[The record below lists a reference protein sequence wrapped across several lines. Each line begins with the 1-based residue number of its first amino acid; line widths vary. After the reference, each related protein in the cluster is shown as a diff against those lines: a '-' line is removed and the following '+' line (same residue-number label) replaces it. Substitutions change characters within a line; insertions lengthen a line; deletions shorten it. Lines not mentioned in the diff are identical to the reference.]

1 MKTQLELTD
10 TATTIEG
17 AVIDPSSGRMCA
29 TAADIARGRKVSP
42 STIAR
47 ISSARRYAGGRYI
60 DIVDALAE
68 LDKTRRV
75 GRPCRPVREQPH
87 GTNQRPTPNTPIQ

>member
-29 TAADIARGRKVSP
+29 TAADIARGSNVSP

-75 GRPCRPVREQPH
+75 GRPYRPVREQPH
-87 GTNQRPTPNTPIQ
+87 GANQTPTPNTPLP